1 MSGGGRLPS
10 FRGPR
15 DLTLGGTTKGGPS
28 LRGGFKVGTTS
39 KGLLGLSDP
48 DKKKKFTPNLNVQRK
63 DTSKSISKEAS
74 TAPKEQQQQSGWKKP
89 ALKPKERAKPNL
101 IQVSG
106 AIFADGL
113 GSDAEAKKRSGWG
126 SRGSGD
132 QKGGESKANM
142 ERPKINLNAKYDKAE
157 EEQKL
162 KELLRDDFIDDLKT
176 GHLVPIQ
183 LPMINTGKVFKE
195 VKKSESSTIKL
206 EANDDEIK
214 RTTKMKKNVILD
226 SDDEDDIE
234 TSKLTS
240 NNVETK
246 TVIADPTISELM
258 SDQRGELLFFQLPD
272 HLPNRT
278 DVKREECSKN
288 VLGDLPE
295 GYLGKLQ
302 IRKSGKSQ
310 LWINSTLFDVD
321 VGTQVGFLQELFVID
336 TNVTQQQQNNSA
348 HFTKGSMTNLGRVR
362 NRVVTTPAWTDLFSC
377 TNLEA
382 SSSDEDDA

>member
-1 MSGGGRLPS
+1 M
-10 FRGPR
+10 
-15 DLTLGGTTKGGPS
+15 
-28 LRGGFKVGTTS
+28 
-39 KGLLGLSDP
+39 
-48 DKKKKFTPNLNVQRK
+48 
-63 DTSKSISKEAS
+63 
-74 TAPKEQQQQSGWKKP
+74 
-89 ALKPKERAKPNL
+89 
-101 IQVSG
+101 
-106 AIFADGL
+106 
-113 GSDAEAKKRSGWG
+113 
-126 SRGSGD
+126 
-132 QKGGESKANM
+132 
-142 ERPKINLNAKYDKAE
+142 
-157 EEQKL
+157 
-162 KELLRDDFIDDLKT
+162 
-176 GHLVPIQ
+176 
-183 LPMINTGKVFKE
+183 
-195 VKKSESSTIKL
+195 

-214 RTTKMKKNVILD
+214 RTAKMKRNVILD

-240 NNVETK
+240 NNIETK
-246 TVIADPTISELM
+246 TVADPTISELM

-310 LWINSTLFDVD
+310 LRINSTLFDVD

-336 TNVTQQQQNNSA
+336 TNVTQQQQMSSA